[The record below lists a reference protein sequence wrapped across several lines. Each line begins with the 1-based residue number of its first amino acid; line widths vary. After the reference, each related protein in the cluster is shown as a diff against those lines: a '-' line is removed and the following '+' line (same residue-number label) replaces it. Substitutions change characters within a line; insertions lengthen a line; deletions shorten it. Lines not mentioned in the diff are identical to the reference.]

1 MSSRQLTEGAKP
13 RISNRVARDSWYDSF
28 THFVPLHFCNRY
40 YFLISRLDGYSRDIV
55 HWETRESM
63 KEFDTE
69 VVVQWALEKYPGEPP
84 RIISDNG
91 PQFVAKDFKEFLR
104 LCGLTHVRTS
114 PYYPQSKDHASSCT
128 SLVRSATSGAK
139 GVRSE
144 SLRPCCLIG
153 PSCSTGS
160 NRYCCL
166 AL

>member
-1 MSSRQLTEGAKP
+1 MFRCEMRFTQPLRP
-13 RISNRVARDSWYDSF
+13 HQHWHIDISHLNICGTS
-28 THFVPLHFCNRY
+28 Y
-40 YFLISRLDGYSRDIV
+40 YLCSIIDGYSRFLV
-55 HWETRESM
+55 HWEIRATLKQREA
-63 KEFDTE
+63 EI
-69 VVVQWALEKYPGEPP
+69 VVERAREKFPGENPP
-84 RIISDNG
+84 IISDNG

-114 PYYPQSKDHASSCT
+114 PYYPQSKDPASSCT